1 MNFELMIE
9 EAVEKAVEKALAKA
23 SKPNKPAKATKNS
36 KKTKGSKTK
45 KAPTYE
51 RVELPEGWELIAGMQ
66 ELKKSAYKKSRDGKL
81 TKHEPW
87 GFHNRAG
94 YLAVQEALA

>member
-1 MNFELMIE
+1 MLNFELLLE
-9 EAVEKAVEKALAKA
+9 QAYEQGKAEAGVAT
-23 SKPNKPAKATKNS
+23 KPAKATKTS
-36 KKTKGSKTK
+36 KKTKGSKK
-45 KAPTYE
+45 NKAPTYE

-66 ELKKSAYKKSRDGKL
+66 ELKKSAYIESRDGKL

>member
-1 MNFELMIE
+1 MSLDFEMLLE
-9 EAVEKAVEKALAKA
+9 QAYEQGA
-23 SKPNKPAKATKNS
+23 SDARSEKPAKVTKNS

>member
-36 KKTKGSKTK
+36 KKTKGSKRPRIVIEGHPDRSTWTDAMSDASDIAY
-45 KAPTYE
+45 KAL
-51 RVELPEGWELIAGMQ
+51 RDSGEGKYPDWNEAGLIAA
-66 ELKKSAYKKSRDGKL
+66 KKVA
-81 TKHEPW
+81 
-87 GFHNRAG
+87 
-94 YLAVQEALA
+94 

>member
-1 MNFELMIE
+1 MPLDFDLLLESAYE
-9 EAVEKAVEKALAKA
+9 QGASDAQAK
-23 SKPNKPAKATKNS
+23 KPAKATKNS

-45 KAPTYE
+45 KAPKYE